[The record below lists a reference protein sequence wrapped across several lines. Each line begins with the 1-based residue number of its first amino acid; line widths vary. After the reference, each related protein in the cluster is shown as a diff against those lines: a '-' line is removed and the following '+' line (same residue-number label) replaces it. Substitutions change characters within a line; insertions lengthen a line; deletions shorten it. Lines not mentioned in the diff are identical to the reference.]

1 MGRGRQSPFRQAAG
15 MTLLYYDPEFLKHD
29 TGVHPERP
37 LRLEKIVARLDAS
50 GLAGQCIRPT
60 WQPASRERLERVHEP
75 GHIDRVIAVAANG
88 GGHLDPD
95 TVVSP
100 ESARVAQLA
109 AGAACDAVDR
119 VVAGEDKTA
128 LCLVRPPG

>member
-1 MGRGRQSPFRQAAG
+1 
-15 MTLLYYDPEFLKHD
+15 MTLLYYDPQFLDHD

-37 LRLEKIVARLDAS
+37 LRLQKIIARLDAV
-50 GLAGQCIRPT
+50 GVAEKCTRPM
-60 WQPASRERLERVHEP
+60 WPLPSRERLERVHGA
-75 GHIDRVIAVAANG
+75 GHIDRIVRVAANG

-100 ESARVAQLA
+100 ASAHVAQLA

-128 LCLVRPPG
+128 LCLVRPPGHH